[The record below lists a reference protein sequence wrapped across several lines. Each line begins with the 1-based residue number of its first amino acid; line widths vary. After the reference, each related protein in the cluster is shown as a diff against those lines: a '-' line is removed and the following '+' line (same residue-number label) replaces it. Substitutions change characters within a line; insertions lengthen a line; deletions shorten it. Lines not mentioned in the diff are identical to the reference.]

1 MKQIAYA
8 LENAKNVLEDNGM
21 TIAITRKISP
31 RFNECEI
38 THIERTPIDLE
49 IAYAQHQKYV
59 NALAEVGCQII
70 ELPAE
75 ADLPDSVFVEDTAFI
90 LPEVAVITRP
100 GADSRKP
107 ETESIIHALLPH
119 RALVHVTAPATV
131 DGGDV
136 LVLGKNIYVGSSTRS
151 NAASIR
157 QLQELLDNY
166 GYTVTGVEMHDC
178 LHLKSAVTQVDEKTL
193 LINPK
198 WVANFYFK
206 DLDWIIVDPS
216 EPFAANCLPV
226 NNQIIYPTAFP
237 ITFAKLEAR
246 GYKVKA
252 VSVDELAKAEGAVT
266 CCSLIISQ

>member
-1 MKQIAYA
+1 
-8 LENAKNVLEDNGM
+8 M

-38 THIERTPIDLE
+38 TQIDRTPIDLD
-49 IAYAQHQKYV
+49 IARAQHQEYV
-59 NALAEVGCQII
+59 NALTEVGCKVI

-75 ADLPDSVFVEDTAFI
+75 VDLPDSVFVEDAAFI

-107 ETESIIHALLPH
+107 ETESIIRALSPY

-136 LVLGKNIYVGSSTRS
+136 LVLGKNIYVGKSTRS
-151 NAASIR
+151 NEAAVR
-157 QLQELLDNY
+157 QMQELLENY
-166 GYTVTGVEMHDC
+166 GYQATGVEMHDC
-178 LHLKSAVTQVDEKTL
+178 LHLKTAVTQVDEQTL

-198 WVANFYFK
+198 WVDNFHFK
-206 DLDWIIVDPS
+206 DFDWIEVEPS

-226 NNQIIYPTAFP
+226 NGQIIFPTSF
-237 ITFAKLEAR
+237 TKTRAKLEAR
-246 GYKVKA
+246 GYKIQA
-252 VSVDELAKAEGAVT
+252 VTVDELAKAEGAVT
-266 CCSLIISQ
+266 CCSLIISQETKSGLG